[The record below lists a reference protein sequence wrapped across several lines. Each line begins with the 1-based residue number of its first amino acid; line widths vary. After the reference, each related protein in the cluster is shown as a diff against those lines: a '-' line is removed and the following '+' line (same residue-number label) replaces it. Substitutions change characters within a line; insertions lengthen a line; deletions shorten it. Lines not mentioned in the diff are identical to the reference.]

1 MSSDSS
7 STNTNSSAG
16 NTYYNIN
23 FGEGGAGSS
32 KTPDNNSSSSKD
44 NSSVSPAVAATM
56 FTGTVIAGASTMA
69 KSNPR
74 AAVVVA
80 GMGTTAGAGMYI
92 AGELINAF
100 KAPRG
105 P

>member
-32 KTPDNNSSSSKD
+32 KTPDNNSRS
-44 NSSVSPAVAATM
+44 
-56 FTGTVIAGASTMA
+56 
-69 KSNPR
+69 
-74 AAVVVA
+74 
-80 GMGTTAGAGMYI
+80 
-92 AGELINAF
+92 
-100 KAPRG
+100 G
-105 P
+105 PSGRS

>member
-1 MSSDSS
+1 
-7 STNTNSSAG
+7 
-16 NTYYNIN
+16 
-23 FGEGGAGSS
+23 
-32 KTPDNNSSSSKD
+32 
-44 NSSVSPAVAATM
+44 M

-105 P
+105 L